1 MIELGALAVT
11 VLAAN
16 GATRLRRMAGA
27 FFLIALAA
35 DAIGAAGTS
44 IPLLAVAACAGT
56 VAAAILFI
64 AAGDDTYGEEPG
76 WRLWMATLVAAAVT
90 AAAFASFRSAA
101 ATEATLLLGGDAG
114 GHTLQVGAFWLLSSG
129 IAILLSAR
137 SAVRS
142 TLGALLM
149 TGGVQLLLRL
159 TEGPHLALSLL
170 IAWLQVVVALAGA
183 YLIVNERVT
192 RDQ

>member
-1 MIELGALAVT
+1 MAMT

-16 GATRLRRMAGA
+16 GAARLRRMAGA
-27 FFLIALAA
+27 FFLVSLAA
-35 DAIGAAGTS
+35 DAIGAGNTS
-44 IPLLAVAACAGT
+44 LPLLAVAACAGT

-76 WRLWMATLVAAAVT
+76 WRLWMATLVAAGVT
-90 AAAFASFRSAA
+90 AAAFASFRSAT
-101 ATEATLLLGGDAG
+101 ATEAATPLLGGDTSG
-114 GHTLQVGAFWLLSSG
+114 LTLQVGAFWLLSSG

-159 TEGPHLALSLL
+159 TDGPHLALSLL